1 LSAMQANRDAGIV
14 HNHIKPHLGRKKL
27 KDLNRAEVRRLYN
40 QKAKELSP
48 RSVDYVH
55 ATLQKALKQAVRDDL
70 VPRNVAEGER
80 PRSSRRKKEV
90 KALSPTQVRALLSAA
105 RSSRYEAL
113 YVAAVHT
120 GLRQGELLGLRWLD
134 VDLEAGKLSVTRSLK
149 VTADGLAFGAPKN
162 QASRR
167 SVPLNKSVVSALR
180 AHRLRQNEERLSV
193 PEWHDH
199 DLVFPNR
206 VGRPT
211 DHNNLYYREFKP
223 LLKNA
228 GLWGQGFTFHSLRH
242 TFATALFKQR
252 QHPKI
257 VQSLMG
263 HASITQTMD
272 TYSHL
277 LEDIGGDA
285 VDGLDEA
292 FG

>member
-1 LSAMQANRDAGIV
+1 V
-14 HNHIKPHLGRKKL
+14 
-27 KDLNRAEVRRLYN
+27 
-40 QKAKELSP
+40 
-48 RSVDYVH
+48 
-55 ATLQKALKQAVRDDL
+55 
-70 VPRNVAEGER
+70 
-80 PRSSRRKKEV
+80 
-90 KALSPTQVRALLSAA
+90 
-105 RSSRYEAL
+105 
-113 YVAAVHT
+113 AVHT
-120 GLRQGELLGLRWLD
+120 GLRQGELLGLMWSD
-134 VDLEAGKLSVTRSLK
+134 VDLESSKLSVRRSLK

-167 SVPLNKSVVSALR
+167 SVPLNKSVVAALR
-180 AHRLRQNEERLSV
+180 THRLRQNEERLST

-206 VGRPT
+206 IGRPT
-211 DHNNLYYREFKP
+211 DHNNLYHREFKP
-223 LLKNA
+223 LLKKA
-228 GLWGQGFTFHSLRH
+228 GLWDPGFTFHSLRH
-242 TFATALFKQR
+242 TFATALFEQR

-257 VQSLMG
+257 VQSLLG

>member
-1 LSAMQANRDAGIV
+1 
-14 HNHIKPHLGRKKL
+14 
-27 KDLNRAEVRRLYN
+27 
-40 QKAKELSP
+40 
-48 RSVDYVH
+48 
-55 ATLQKALKQAVRDDL
+55 
-70 VPRNVAEGER
+70 
-80 PRSSRRKKEV
+80 
-90 KALSPTQVRALLSAA
+90 
-105 RSSRYEAL
+105 
-113 YVAAVHT
+113 
-120 GLRQGELLGLRWLD
+120 
-134 VDLEAGKLSVTRSLK
+134 
-149 VTADGLAFGAPKN
+149 
-162 QASRR
+162 
-167 SVPLNKSVVSALR
+167 
-180 AHRLRQNEERLSV
+180 
-193 PEWHDH
+193 
-199 DLVFPNR
+199 VFPNR

-223 LLKNA
+223 LLKSSR
-228 GLWGQGFTFHSLRH
+228 LCEQGFTFHSLRH

>member
-1 LSAMQANRDAGIV
+1 MQTRSLAWPARESLHCLYRGLPSKHYPPTIR
-14 HNHIKPHLGRKKL
+14 LG
-27 KDLNRAEVRRLYN
+27 
-40 QKAKELSP
+40 
-48 RSVDYVH
+48 
-55 ATLQKALKQAVRDDL
+55 ATSLQCAVE
-70 VPRNVAEGER
+70 P
-80 PRSSRRKKEV
+80 
-90 KALSPTQVRALLSAA
+90 
-105 RSSRYEAL
+105 
-113 YVAAVHT
+113 
-120 GLRQGELLGLRWLD
+120 
-134 VDLEAGKLSVTRSLK
+134 GKLSVTRSLK

-180 AHRLRQNEERLSV
+180 AHKLRQNEVRLSA
-193 PEWHDH
+193 PEWQDH

-285 VDGLDEA
+285 VDGLVEA

>member
-1 LSAMQANRDAGIV
+1 
-14 HNHIKPHLGRKKL
+14 
-27 KDLNRAEVRRLYN
+27 
-40 QKAKELSP
+40 
-48 RSVDYVH
+48 
-55 ATLQKALKQAVRDDL
+55 
-70 VPRNVAEGER
+70 
-80 PRSSRRKKEV
+80 
-90 KALSPTQVRALLSAA
+90 
-105 RSSRYEAL
+105 
-113 YVAAVHT
+113 
-120 GLRQGELLGLRWLD
+120 

-162 QASRR
+162 QSSRR
-167 SVPLNKSVVSALR
+167 SVPLNKSAIAALR

-193 PEWHDH
+193 PDWHDH

-223 LLKNA
+223 LLKDA
-228 GLWGQGFTFHSLRH
+228 GLGDTGFTFHSLRH
-242 TFATALFKQR
+242 TFATALFERR
-252 QHPKI
+252 QHPKV

-277 LEDIGGDA
+277 LEDIGGDT
-285 VDGLDEA
+285 VVGLDEA

>member
-1 LSAMQANRDAGIV
+1 LS
-14 HNHIKPHLGRKKL
+14 
-27 KDLNRAEVRRLYN
+27 
-40 QKAKELSP
+40 
-48 RSVDYVH
+48 
-55 ATLQKALKQAVRDDL
+55 T
-70 VPRNVAEGER
+70 
-80 PRSSRRKKEV
+80 
-90 KALSPTQVRALLSAA
+90 
-105 RSSRYEAL
+105 
-113 YVAAVHT
+113 
-120 GLRQGELLGLRWLD
+120 
-134 VDLEAGKLSVTRSLK
+134 
-149 VTADGLAFGAPKN
+149 
-162 QASRR
+162 
-167 SVPLNKSVVSALR
+167 
-180 AHRLRQNEERLSV
+180 

-211 DHNNLYYREFKP
+211 DHNNLYYREFMP

-228 GLWGQGFTFHSLRH
+228 RLEDQGFTFHSLRH

-277 LEDIGGDA
+277 LEDIGEDA